1 MVNVG
6 KDGTEK
12 RREDGRGVIN
22 SGSSDLSRGGGAG
35 TACAVCKR
43 QERLACVPIVG
54 TENRLR
60 MIKLGVLL

>member
-1 MVNVG
+1 MEL
-6 KDGTEK
+6 KK

-22 SGSSDLSRGGGAG
+22 SGSSDLSRGAG
-35 TACAVCKR
+35 TACTVCKR